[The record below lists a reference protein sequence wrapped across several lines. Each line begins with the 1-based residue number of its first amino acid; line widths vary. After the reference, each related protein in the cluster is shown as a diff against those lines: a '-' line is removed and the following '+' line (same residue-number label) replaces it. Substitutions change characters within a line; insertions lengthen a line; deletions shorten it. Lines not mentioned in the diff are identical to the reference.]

1 MKTNLISK
9 SETSH
14 ILKLV
19 SDAWKIE
26 LPKIKNLNVHFIDN
40 HVQLMIGPD
49 IVILKIDDTYLPFL
63 NQTKT
68 LEKFPNVM
76 VDMGAIKFMCS
87 GANVMRPGIKKYTEF
102 SEGDIVCIIEESKWY
117 FNSDMYYY
125 TIRSNRFLHHMVRM
139 LVGTMLEVSRGKI
152 PIIEFKKMLEL
163 KETDY
168 NVYCAPAKGLFLEKI
183 IY

>member
-9 SETSH
+9 SETSD

-19 SDAWKIE
+19 SDTWKIE
-26 LPKIKNLNVHFIDN
+26 LPKIKNLKVHFIDN

-49 IVILKIDDTYLPFL
+49 IVILKIDNAYLPFL

-68 LEKFPNVM
+68 LEKFPSVM

-102 SEGDIVCIIEESKWY
+102 SEGDIVCVIEESQRKFLAVGKAVVDSTELENMSKGEIVKNLHY
-117 FNSDMYYY
+117 ISDKYWEIAK
-125 TIRSNRFLHHMVRM
+125 TI
-139 LVGTMLEVSRGKI
+139 
-152 PIIEFKKMLEL
+152 
-163 KETDY
+163 
-168 NVYCAPAKGLFLEKI
+168 
-183 IY
+183 